1 VSWSLE
7 RLQAQKAM
15 TPSAT
20 ASAETMPTRDRQAVS
35 GSSPTADQAKGSGP
49 LGGDVGE
56 RTSLRYLAV
65 SGLACVILFAIV
77 WLYML
82 ALPMAFLSRDYP
94 QWLAKRSLL
103 ASCDV
108 GSVSIFGD
116 SRALV
121 AIDPMQLPFKASNFA
136 FSGTTPIEGYFTV
149 QRMLR
154 CPKLPKAVVI
164 GFSPGPFMQD
174 VYYWDVSVRSGI
186 LNFSNTRQ
194 VQKEGES
201 LHDREISVLRQ
212 GDELPPLV
220 REALYAARFPSIY
233 FSSLVNSY
241 VFGRYVPNLT
251 AEDKT
256 LASRG
261 HAFMGE
267 ASGSDALAGEAY
279 LPNFAAS
286 PLIDAYF
293 THTLSAL
300 SNAKIPVVIV
310 SFPVNE
316 ATCRSTTPEL
326 RAGFTQY
333 LTRRVAAF
341 PDARIVGPLLP
352 CWPDRLFGD
361 ATHLNASGAA
371 AYTKLVAHWLLM
383 EMPQLAESAQIV
395 ER

>member
-1 VSWSLE
+1 
-7 RLQAQKAM
+7 M
-15 TPSAT
+15 
-20 ASAETMPTRDRQAVS
+20 
-35 GSSPTADQAKGSGP
+35 PTADQTDGSGSI
-49 LGGDVGE
+49 GGDVAE
-56 RTSLRYLAV
+56 RTSLRFLVV
-65 SGLACVILFAIV
+65 SGLAFVILFAIV

-121 AIDPMQLPFKASNFA
+121 AIDPTQLPFKASNFA

-154 CPKLPKAVVI
+154 CSKLPKVVVI

-194 VQKEGES
+194 VQKQGDA

-220 REALYAARFPSIY
+220 REAFYAVRFPSIY

-241 VFGRYVPNLT
+241 VFGRYVPNHR
-251 AEDKT
+251 AEIETVAD
-256 LASRG
+256 RG
-261 HAFMGE
+261 HAFMGT
-267 ASGSDALAGEAY
+267 ANGSDALAGEAD
-279 LPNFAAS
+279 LPNFASS

-293 THTLSAL
+293 TGTLSAL
-300 SNAKIPVVIV
+300 SNAKIPVVVV
-310 SFPVNE
+310 SFPINE

-352 CWPDRLFGD
+352 CWSDRLFGD
-361 ATHLNASGAA
+361 ATHLNASGTA
-371 AYTKLVAHWLLM
+371 AYTKLIANWLLT